1 MCFVGGRKG
10 DRKGRPYAENSGR
23 VVEDADP
30 YAENKKCGGRAD
42 VGIDPY
48 EKTRV
53 ALGVGVLMLSG
64 PLHESGD
71 QQENEARGLEDKAQD
86 GGVDEQKGG
95 ADDDKA

>member
-42 VGIDPY
+42 VGITPT
-48 EKTRV
+48 KKQGWR
-53 ALGVGVLMLSG
+53 
-64 PLHESGD
+64 
-71 QQENEARGLEDKAQD
+71 
-86 GGVDEQKGG
+86 
-95 ADDDKA
+95 